1 MSNYKDQ
8 CIEVEEKFAS
18 YLNNDGMTN
27 QQAIVAISKEY
38 GHAHAFAC
46 ATLLEEWNAEDKYTD
61 NVYHLNTSED
71 VKYPNKKKVRSS

>member
-1 MSNYKDQ
+1 MTRYKDQ
-8 CIEVEEKFAS
+8 CIEVEAKFAS

-46 ATLLEEWNAEDKYTD
+46 ATLLEEWNTKDGYTD
-61 NVYHLNTSED
+61 NIYHLDTSED
-71 VKYPNKKKVRSS
+71 VKYTNKKKVRTS